1 MNRLFLSLTAATL
14 ICVASVAHAQ
24 QAFNTPEEAAGALVS
39 AARAS
44 DLKAFL
50 AVLGPDG
57 IEIVSSGDKVADATT
72 RQKFIAA
79 YDAKHQ
85 IVMEGDNKAVM
96 VIGQEEFPLPIPLVR
111 RKGMWRF
118 DTVAGRA
125 EILAR
130 RIGKNEL
137 EAIQASLAY
146 VDAQNEYAEKDRTG
160 AGAKTYAQRIMSQPE
175 KRDGL
180 YWPVSP
186 GEETS
191 PLGDLFAQA
200 TSEGYRF
207 GGSRTPF
214 HGYYFKIL
222 TRQGATAPGGISDY
236 IVGGKMIGGFALVAY
251 PAEYRNSGVMTFL
264 VNHDGT
270 VFQKDLGPDT
280 ARIAERMSSFNP
292 DRTWQK
298 VSDIEAPK

>member
-1 MNRLFLSLTAATL
+1 MSRHT
-14 ICVASVAHAQ
+14 
-24 QAFNTPEEAAGALVS
+24 VS

-130 RIGKNEL
+130 RIGKNDGWCEDPRARNYNRPVKLSAQSGTDRLWREDHLYDLIVEL
-137 EAIQASLAY
+137 DHNTRPR
-146 VDAQNEYAEKDRTG
+146 V
-160 AGAKTYAQRIMSQPE
+160 P
-175 KRDGL
+175 
-180 YWPVSP
+180 
-186 GEETS
+186 
-191 PLGDLFAQA
+191 
-200 TSEGYRF
+200 YR
-207 GGSRTPF
+207 GS
-214 HGYYFKIL
+214 
-222 TRQGATAPGGISDY
+222 A
-236 IVGGKMIGGFALVAY
+236 
-251 PAEYRNSGVMTFL
+251 
-264 VNHDGT
+264 
-270 VFQKDLGPDT
+270 VFIHF
-280 ARIAERMSSFNP
+280 ARIGFTPTAGCVALKRGHL
-292 DRTWQK
+292 QK
-298 VSDIEAPK
+298 LLPLLARDCWVEIR